1 MKKILAVYNTCGI
14 SGRENLEDYISSIEL
29 ILDQDFDSFD
39 LIVSSCLNEKA
50 TIDSLLDKF
59 SGKIFVNFVKECHPV
74 NVTFNHAVRRYID
87 KFGPC
92 GSYLYVDSGTSFP
105 QKTLF
110 KDLNSYLET
119 GKYGMI
125 TPQPENDTEYYNG
138 LGVGRH
144 DKDDEY
150 AREILF
156 KEGDY
161 IIPIGKGMGTHTNLI
176 SEDLRSFYGNVYP
189 DIFASHCTEST
200 FSFLN
205 AALKKNWI
213 LLKDYILPHKISLDG
228 QSSGFS
234 PGLWQVTGRPTYDHP
249 YIIDS
254 ILERLVTEESKACG
268 FGYEECRG
276 IMRHDSSQYDENYHS
291 TNEDLKEFLKNKL
304 FLKKEELDYE
314 EIEHEF
320 FY

>member
-14 SGRENLEDYISSIEL
+14 SGRENLEDYINSIKL

-39 LIVSSCLNEKA
+39 LVVSSCLNEKA
-50 TIDSLLDKF
+50 TIDSLLEKF
-59 SGKIFVNFVKECHPV
+59 SGKIFVNFIKECHPV

-92 GSYLYVDSGTSFP
+92 KSYLYVDSGTSFP

-156 KEGDY
+156 KEGNY

-200 FSFLN
+200 FSFFIN
-205 AALKKNWI
+205 TGHVQGPKK
-213 LLKDYILPHKISLDG
+213 H
-228 QSSGFS
+228 
-234 PGLWQVTGRPTYDHP
+234 
-249 YIIDS
+249 
-254 ILERLVTEESKACG
+254 
-268 FGYEECRG
+268 
-276 IMRHDSSQYDENYHS
+276 
-291 TNEDLKEFLKNKL
+291 EFQTK
-304 FLKKEELDYE
+304 LDYQ
-314 EIEHEF
+314 IGKNPLGCVVKAPISSPLFNNIAYTYVISTSDHLLLST
-320 FY
+320 

>member
-1 MKKILAVYNTCGI
+1 MKSILVIYNTCGI
-14 SGRENLEDYISSIEL
+14 SNREHLDDYVSSIRL
-29 ILDQDFDSFD
+29 ILEQDFNDFD
-39 LIVSSCLNEKA
+39 LAVSSCLNKQT
-50 TIDSLLDKF
+50 TIDSIRSEFQGSLY
-59 SGKIFVNFVKECHPV
+59 INHIKECHPV
-74 NVTFNHAVRRYID
+74 NVTFNHTAKKCIEKNGAY
-87 KFGPC
+87 G
-92 GSYLYVDSGTSFP
+92 GYLYVDSGTSFP
-105 QKTLF
+105 QK
-110 KDLNSYLET
+110 DLLSSLNNYLKT

-125 TPQPENDTEYYNG
+125 TPQPENDTEYFNG
-138 LGVGRH
+138 LGAGRR
-144 DKDDEY
+144 DKDNDY
-150 AREILF
+150 ARKILF
-156 KEGDY
+156 KDGDY
-161 IIPIGKGMGTHTNLI
+161 IIPIGKGVGTHTNLI
-176 SEDLRSFYGNVYP
+176 SEELRKTYGNVYP

-234 PGLWQVTGRPTYDHP
+234 PALWQLSGKPTYDHP

-254 ILERLVTEESKACG
+254 ILERLTSQEATDCG

-276 IMRHDSSQYDENYHS
+276 VMRHDAKQFDENYHC
-291 TNEDLKEFLKNKL
+291 TNEDLKHFIKENL
-304 FLKKEELDYE
+304 FLKKQELNYD